1 MIYGFK
7 LPLIIAIAANYIM
20 LVLLIINN
28 LIFKRKYAG
37 KDIQEIEEDNMQTV
51 DWFQRRNRRD

>member
-51 DWFQRRNRRD
+51 D